1 MGRMTINLDDELQ
14 RALKETALRQGQSVS
29 KIIEESL
36 RLRGIKSTETA
47 RQIVARARQQAGLNE
62 EEALK
67 MGIEETQAY
76 RSQ

>member
-1 MGRMTINLDDELQ
+1 MTINLDDELQ
-14 RALKETALRQGQSVS
+14 RALKETAVRQGQSVS

-47 RQIVARARQQAGLNE
+47 RQIVARVRQQAGLNE